1 MDATE
6 RRATVLKAVVE
17 EYVVSAQPVAS
28 QTVTTSRDLGV
39 SSATVRNDMTQ
50 LEREGYLTQPHTSS
64 GRIPTD
70 QGYRYFVDHFTAA
83 GALPV
88 GQRRAVADFF
98 ATTHRALED
107 LLHETS
113 QLLARLTSHAAVVV
127 GPVADAMRVRTAQLV
142 ALEPGTVL
150 AIAVLG
156 NGSVER
162 EVLRSDVEGERLGR
176 ASAAL
181 DTQLSGR
188 GLTQPLQSR
197 APSTGRRRRRCPR
210 GRRRAHVVS
219 PRAGRLRSPLRR
231 WREPA
236 RRGAGRV
243 RHDRDHGAVARDARG
258 AGRRREPR
266 ARPPRPRRQRV
277 DRLGER
283 RRRAP
288 RLLDRAR
295 AVRGGG
301 RAGRHRRRARS
312 RRGWTTSR
320 RSRRWPRCPSSS
332 AASCCRR
339 ADRASMTDFYELLGV
354 APSATDD
361 EIKRAYRQLAR
372 ELHPDA
378 NPGDA
383 VAEERF
389 KEVSTAYEVLRDPER
404 RRRYDTFGDDGRGGA
419 AGGEAFGFGDL
430 FDAFFSGGFGGGGR
444 CRSAA
449 RAGRGDDDPARPRR
463 RRVRCHHHRRAR
475 PPRTVRPLRGHR
487 RRAGHPPR
495 ALPRVRWQRRGAP
508 GPQVDPRPAGD
519 RGAVLP
525 VRGERAGGAEPVHAV
540 PGRRSR
546 AHAARDRGRGP
557 GRDRRRAA
565 AAPPGSRSRPRRAA
579 APPATS
585 TCSCGSDRTP
595 RSSATASTSCTA
607 ARSR

>member
-127 GPVADAMRVRTAQLV
+127 GPIADAMRVRTAQLV

-197 APSTGRRRRRCPR
+197 APSTGDAAADALVADA
-210 GRRRAHVVS
+210 AHDVVPS
-219 PRAGRLRSPLRR
+219 RTGRLGSPVRR
-231 WREPA
+231 WCEPA

-243 RHDRDHGAVARDARG
+243 RHHRDDGATARDARG
-258 AGRRREPR
+258 AGRRGEPG
-266 ARPPRPRRQRV
+266 ARSPRPRRQRL
-277 DRLGER
+277 DRIGER
-283 RRRAP
+283 RRRA
-288 RLLDRAR
+288 A
-295 AVRGGG
+295 
-301 RAGRHRRRARS
+301 
-312 RRGWTTSR
+312 
-320 RSRRWPRCPSSS
+320 
-332 AASCCRR
+332 
-339 ADRASMTDFYELLGV
+339 
-354 APSATDD
+354 
-361 EIKRAYRQLAR
+361 
-372 ELHPDA
+372 
-378 NPGDA
+378 
-383 VAEERF
+383 
-389 KEVSTAYEVLRDPER
+389 
-404 RRRYDTFGDDGRGGA
+404 
-419 AGGEAFGFGDL
+419 
-430 FDAFFSGGFGGGGR
+430 
-444 CRSAA
+444 
-449 RAGRGDDDPARPRR
+449 
-463 RRVRCHHHRRAR
+463 
-475 PPRTVRPLRGHR
+475 
-487 RRAGHPPR
+487 
-495 ALPRVRWQRRGAP
+495 
-508 GPQVDPRPAGD
+508 
-519 RGAVLP
+519 
-525 VRGERAGGAEPVHAV
+525 
-540 PGRRSR
+540 
-546 AHAARDRGRGP
+546 
-557 GRDRRRAA
+557 
-565 AAPPGSRSRPRRAA
+565 
-579 APPATS
+579 
-585 TCSCGSDRTP
+585 
-595 RSSATASTSCTA
+595 
-607 ARSR
+607 